1 MSFKVIETGGKQY
14 KVSSGQKLKIEK
26 IKGDHNEGDLM
37 VFDKVLLSEDE
48 KGVKVGMPYLLGEN
62 VEGKIIKIG
71 KAKKILV
78 TKYKAKSRY
87 NKTNGHRQPYF
98 EIEIK

>member
-26 IKGDHNEGDLM
+26 IKGDHKEGD
-37 VFDKVLLSEDE
+37 VIAFDKVLLSEDG
-48 KGVKVGMPYLLGEN
+48 KATKVGMPYLVGEK
-62 VEGKIIKIG
+62 VEGTITKIG
-71 KAKKILV
+71 KAKKVLV

-98 EIEIK
+98 EVEIK